1 MPRNFLMHGDTS
13 FSILQ
18 LNKEGLLNK
27 EAELKSNGV
36 SIDIIPTV
44 IVETTEE
51 KPMGR
56 KGSLRFRGTVSR
68 NLTSILKNNNL
79 TSLHVYGL

>member
-1 MPRNFLMHGDTS
+1 MIRKSKRCQYNTFP
-13 FSILQ
+13 ILQ

-27 EAELKSNGV
+27 EADLKSNGV
-36 SIDIIPTV
+36 SIDIVPTV

-56 KGSLRFRGTVSR
+56 KGSLRFRGTEAGS
-68 NLTSILKNNNL
+68 NININF
-79 TSLHVYGL
+79 